1 MTAGLEASETRNAP
15 DRAIDA
21 EAVAAVR
28 AWARRD
34 RRALTV
40 MGGLAGVV
48 IVNTFLQTRLN
59 DWQGLFYDALE
70 RRDAASFVNE
80 LLHFLAL
87 AGMLLV
93 LVVSQTWLVERLK
106 IALRRII
113 TDDLLDLWLVPK
125 RAYLLAFAGEVGA
138 NPDQR
143 IQDDARR
150 IAELTADLGTSLLQA
165 ILLLLTFVG
174 VLWGLSRQVGF
185 PVGGEV
191 LYVPGSMVWCAVA
204 FSAFGSGLAWL
215 IGRPLV
221 RSNAERYERE
231 AELRLALVRVEESA
245 EGITLYGGEADER
258 RTLARHFETVTDA
271 MGRLARQV
279 ANLTWATSGYGW
291 LALVVPVIAAAPGY
305 FSGTL
310 TLGGLMMVVGAF
322 NQVQSSLR
330 WLVDNAPR
338 LADWMATLQRILALR
353 GALVKP
359 AGRNGG
365 RGHIRIEET
374 EDPSLVLDH
383 LELSLP
389 GGTAGL
395 AGAPVETVT
404 PGEHVLI
411 VGDPNA
417 GKSMAF
423 LALAGLWTLGS
434 GTIRMPPRSRCLF
447 LPERPY
453 LPVGRLA
460 AALAYPREPEEFEA
474 AGLAAALDVV
484 GLGHLAARLAE
495 EGRWSR
501 ILPLDEQQVLAFAR
515 AMLHRPDWLFLDDAM
530 SALDEEQIRRL
541 HATLARHLP
550 NTAVVGTGRK
560 PDGSGFFE
568 RIVRIRRLT

>member
-1 MTAGLEASETRNAP
+1 MTAREEADAPRSRSEAW
-15 DRAIDA
+15 RAD
-21 EAVAAVR
+21 AAVNVAR
-28 AWARRD
+28 AWARRE
-34 RRALTV
+34 RRALVV
-40 MGGLAGVV
+40 MAGLGMVV
-48 IVNTFLQTRLN
+48 ILNTVLQIGLN
-59 DWQGLFYDALE
+59 NWQGAFYDALE
-70 RRDAASFVNE
+70 KRDVPAFLQQ
-80 LLHFLAL
+80 LLRFLSL

-106 IALRRII
+106 IALRRVV

-125 RAYLLAFAGEVGA
+125 RAYLLAFAGEAGA

-258 RTLARHFETVTDA
+258 RTLARHFEAVTDA

-291 LALVVPVIAAAPGY
+291 LALVVPVLAAAPGY

-338 LADWMATLQRILALR
+338 LADWMATLERILALR
-353 GALVKP
+353 AALATPV
-359 AGRNGG
+359 GTEGEQ
-365 RGHIRIEET
+365 GHIVIEET
-374 EDPSLVLDH
+374 EAPRLVLED
-383 LELSLP
+383 LRLTLA
-389 GGTAGL
+389 GGSAGL
-395 AGAPVETVT
+395 EGPPVEVG

-411 VGDPNA
+411 VGDPKA
-417 GKSMAF
+417 GRSMVF

-434 GTIRMPPRSRCLF
+434 GTIRMPSRSRCLF

-453 LPVGRLA
+453 LPVGPLS
-460 AALAYPREPEEFEA
+460 AALAYPREPNEF
-474 AGLAAALDVV
+474 AALDFTEALETV
-484 GLGHLAARLAE
+484 GLGHLAARLDE

-501 ILPLDEQQVLAFAR
+501 MLSLDEQQAVAFAR
-515 AMLHRPDWLFLDDAM
+515 AMLHRPEWLFLDDAM
-530 SALDEEQIRRL
+530 SALDEDRIRQL
-541 HATLARHLP
+541 HAALAQQLP
-550 NTAVVGTGRK
+550 RTAVIGTGRR
-560 PDGSGFFE
+560 PTGMLFFE
-568 RIVRIRRLT
+568 RVVRLRRLS